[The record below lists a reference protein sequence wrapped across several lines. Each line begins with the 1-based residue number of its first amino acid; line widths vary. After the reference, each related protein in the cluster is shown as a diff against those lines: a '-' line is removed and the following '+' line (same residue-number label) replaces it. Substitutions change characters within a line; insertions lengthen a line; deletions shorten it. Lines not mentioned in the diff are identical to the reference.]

1 MISVV
6 LLVSLGSGDIKQ
18 RKEQE
23 DGRYD
28 MWDLS
33 VVEIERDWTDMPTCC
48 HVIVHV
54 PCYGGKTASK
64 TALGGI

>member
-33 VVEIERDWTDMPTCC
+33 VVEI
-48 HVIVHV
+48 
-54 PCYGGKTASK
+54 K
-64 TALGGI
+64 

>member
-1 MISVV
+1 VTSVV
-6 LLVSLGSGDIKQ
+6 LLVSLGEGDIKQ

-33 VVEIERDWTDMPTCC
+33 VIEI
-48 HVIVHV
+48 
-54 PCYGGKTASK
+54 K
-64 TALGGI
+64 